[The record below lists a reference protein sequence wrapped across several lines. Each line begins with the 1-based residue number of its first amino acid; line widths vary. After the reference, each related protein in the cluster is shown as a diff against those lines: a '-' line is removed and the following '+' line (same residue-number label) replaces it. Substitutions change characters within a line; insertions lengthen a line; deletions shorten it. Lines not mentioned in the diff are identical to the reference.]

1 MVGSDVEHVSPPPAL
16 LSIGVVSA
24 DRFLRVGSLPRPEE
38 KVNGKDLGW
47 FVGGMCANFSVA
59 ARQFGARTRFMT
71 VFGDDEQSARIQD
84 GLTRLG
90 VDLQGSVT
98 LGNRSSWSSLT
109 LLSDQGEKVLVILES
124 DLPLPASENC
134 VPHLSEGWDVVYPV
148 SIDAAWCTEIGV
160 VAQSHGA
167 LVAYDLEPYFVE
179 SAWGTRQ
186 FAEMMSCG
194 DLVFTKM
201 DAIRVAGFDTKA
213 DAAAALMDLGPRLVV
228 ITDGPRP
235 VYCAGAGRTMS
246 ATPPSVQVVDST
258 GAGDGFAG
266 AFCGLYAQ
274 GRPLEDCLSVATAV
288 GTLCVTSLGC
298 QSYAPI
304 EWSAFDAM
312 HNRVMFADL

>member
-1 MVGSDVEHVSPPPAL
+1 MFGPDVEHLTSPPAV

-24 DRFLRVGSLPRPEE
+24 DRFLRVRSLPKPEE

-59 ARQFGARTRFMT
+59 ARQFGARTRFVT
-71 VFGDDEQSARIQD
+71 VFGDDEESARIQD

-90 VDLQGSVT
+90 VDTEGSVT
-98 LGNRSSWSSLT
+98 LEDRNSWSSLT

-124 DLPLPASENC
+124 GLPLPDPESC
-134 VPHLSEGWDVVYPV
+134 VRHLSEGWDVVYPV

-160 VAQSHGA
+160 AAQRHGA
-167 LVAYDLEPYFVE
+167 LVVYDLEPYFVE

-186 FAEMMSCG
+186 FAEMMACG

-201 DAIRVAGFDTKA
+201 DAVRAGGFDTAA
-213 DAAAALMDLGPRLVV
+213 DAVAALMDMGPRTVV

-235 VYCAGAGRTMS
+235 VYCAGAGRTVS
-246 ATPPSVQVVDST
+246 ATPPSVPVVDST
-258 GAGDGFAG
+258 GAGDAFAG

-274 GRPLEDCLSVATAV
+274 DRPLEDCLSVATAV

-304 EWSAFDAM
+304 EWSAFGAV
-312 HNRVMFADL
+312 HNRVTVADL